1 MNATYV
7 KDVSEAT
14 FAQDVIEASME
25 HLVLV
30 DLWAT
35 WCGPC
40 KTLSP
45 LLEKL
50 ADEYK
55 GAVLIAKVDVDK
67 EQRIA
72 MQFGVQSVPTV
83 FAFFKGQPVDGFQSA
98 LPYADLKRFVDGL
111 IERFGIKTAE
121 PEGPP
126 TEPRAAL
133 EYWQRRAADNDQ
145 DGEAL
150 LNVGRLAVAQGEMDV
165 AAAWFRKIEASMPE
179 YGAARAALATLGL
192 MESVEEAGGEAA
204 VRAQLAATPDDPKLR
219 YLTACA
225 DAASGQ
231 IVTALETLIDLV
243 RRSNPEVKPLAK
255 AAAATV
261 FEAAG
266 RDNPDVEVL
275 RRKLS
280 RLLF

>member
-14 FAQDVIEASME
+14 FAQDVIEPSME

-35 WCGPC
+35 WCEPC

-55 GAVLIAKVDVDK
+55 GAIRVAKVDVDK
-67 EQRIA
+67 EQRVA

-83 FAFFKGQPVDGFQSA
+83 YAFHKGQPVDGFQSA
-98 LPYADLKRFVDGL
+98 LPYAELKRFVDAL
-111 IERFGIKTAE
+111 IERFGITAPE

-126 TEPRAAL
+126 TEPTAAL
-133 EYWQRRAADNDQ
+133 EYWQRRVAENDK

-150 LNVGRLAVAQGEMDV
+150 LNVGRLAVLQGEMDV
-165 AAAWFRKIEASMPE
+165 AEAWLGKVEATMPE

-192 MESVEEAGGEAA
+192 MESVTEAGGEASI
-204 VRAQLAATPDDPKLR
+204 RSQLAANPDDPKLR
-219 YLTACA
+219 YLAACA
-225 DAASGQ
+225 NAATGQ
-231 IVTALETLIDLV
+231 IVDALEVFIDLV

-255 AAAATV
+255 TAAATV
-261 FEAAG
+261 LEAAG
-266 RDNPDVEVL
+266 RDNPEVEVL